1 MSGRKAAVRQ
11 HDAEPIRLPEAGPDE
26 LRRIFRR
33 HAAAVAVVTTTF
45 HEAPVGLLVTSL
57 ASVSASPPLI
67 SFNVA
72 RTSSSWPAL
81 AVAEHLGV
89 HVLAAEQ
96 EELATRF
103 ARTGADRFGAPTSWT
118 SGPHG
123 VPLIQGAAAWAVA
136 VVEERFEAGDHVI
149 VVARLLHADA
159 SDDVGPLLHHDGE
172 YRQVSAPQLG
182 SEGQQPGS
190 WLTVIRTDSG
200 PDDFRAR
207 LSALIPLHRQEPL

>member
-1 MSGRKAAVRQ
+1 MRWREAAVRQ
-11 HDAEPIRLPEAGPDE
+11 DEVKPIRLPEAGPDE

-33 HAAAVAVVTTTF
+33 QAATVAVVTTS
-45 HEAPVGLLVTSL
+45 HHGLPVGLLVTSL
-57 ASVSASPPLI
+57 ASVSASPPLV

-81 AVAEHLGV
+81 EVAEHLGV

-103 ARTGADRFGAPTSWT
+103 ARTGVDRFGAPTSWT
-118 SGPHG
+118 PGPHG
-123 VPLIQGAAAWAVA
+123 IPLIQGTAAWAVA
-136 VVEERFEAGDHVI
+136 VVEERFEVGDHVI
-149 VVARLLHADA
+149 VVARLRHAGA

-172 YRQVSAPQLG
+172 YRQVSAPQIG
-182 SEGQQPGS
+182 SEGQQSGS
-190 WLTVIRTDSG
+190 WLTVIRGDSG

-207 LSALIPLHRQEPL
+207 LSALIPSHRQEPL